1 MPYCVSS
8 KAKEPYVIWM
18 DSSID
23 LRDQGYDEVDRSGVY
38 VLWINLTTHR
48 GMKEPC
54 GVITHEGE
62 DEIAARQFFDR
73 RQMEREWQGIKS

>member
-1 MPYCVSS
+1 MPYSVSS

-38 VLWINLTTHR
+38 VLWIVHMTSGDKNFFFV
-48 GMKEPC
+48 MKYC
-54 GVITHEGE
+54 
-62 DEIAARQFFDR
+62 
-73 RQMEREWQGIKS
+73 S